1 MKVFLL
7 FLFFTRI
14 NSFLHDEN
22 DIYKYDT
29 ETQCRAFR
37 KSGACNHPFINMFI
51 PKTRFLQ
58 IECCPSNLNDL
69 LLEDCVG
76 KRGYN
81 HCNHKYL

>member
-29 ETQCRAFR
+29 ETRCHAFR
-37 KSGACNHPFINMFI
+37 ISGACNHPFFNMFFL
-51 PKTRFLQ
+51 PKTSF
-58 IECCPSNLNDL
+58 ECCSSLNDL
-69 LLEDCVG
+69 LLEDCVER
-76 KRGYN
+76 RGYN

>member
-14 NSFLHDEN
+14 NAFLHDEN

-29 ETQCRAFR
+29 ETRCRAFR
-37 KSGACNHPFINMFI
+37 KSGGCNHLLFNMFI
-51 PKTRFLQ
+51 PKTSFLQ

-76 KRGYN
+76 RRGYN
-81 HCNHKYL
+81 HCNYKYL